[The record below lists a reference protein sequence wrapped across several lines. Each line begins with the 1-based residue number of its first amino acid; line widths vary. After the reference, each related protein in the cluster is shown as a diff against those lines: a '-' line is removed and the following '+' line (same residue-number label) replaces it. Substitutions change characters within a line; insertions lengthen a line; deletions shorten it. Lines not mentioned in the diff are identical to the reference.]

1 MSVLHHLGK
10 NYYIPEHVIK
20 NYAHLYCDDDWGYTT
35 AYYFKKKRKTIV
47 KPEEQKADYTVSK
60 LSKYENDTFYKLTN
74 ESRKSKLFDYFIKL
88 KDKSPRIVILKNNVH
103 SEELKPEKYV
113 SEYGKLDTKQIK
125 VQF

>member
-35 AYYFKKKRKTIV
+35 AYYFKKTRKTIV

-88 KDKSPRIVILKNNVH
+88 KDKTPPTIVIGNGEHKKILDDKLKQLK
-103 SEELKPEKYV
+103 EEEKKILIRF
-113 SEYGKLDTKQIK
+113 E
-125 VQF
+125 

>member
-1 MSVLHHLGK
+1 MSIFFFQGK
-10 NYYIPEHVIK
+10 EYFIPEHLIRK
-20 NYAHLYCDDDWGYTT
+20 HCFETEDNDYGITT
-35 AYYFKKKRKTIV
+35 CYYYKKKRKTEVLPNKIQPDYISTI
-47 KPEEQKADYTVSK
+47 KEYEEDV
-60 LSKYENDTFYKLTN
+60 FYKLTSI
-74 ESRKSKLFDYFIKL
+74 SRKSNHFDYFIKL